1 MAESGIPERFKAE
14 AYLLPGIGGGVDAI
28 GVLTLGGLFVAHM
41 SGNTAFLGAAFGQG
55 NFAQGL
61 PHLFAVPIFVAGL
74 FLGYSAIVHSPTP
87 RRCACILLVEAA
99 LLSVFLVSLT
109 VFGDQTRN
117 SLSYFLIATPPL
129 LAMGLQNATLR
140 QIGRSN
146 FPSTY
151 VTGVLDLLAK
161 SAAVAVVRHG
171 QPGADAAVREVRR
184 AAGVWLSYA
193 TGAILGSAGLWVLGA
208 WILVIPITALVAMAG
223 WFLRNQI
230 RNPKF

>member
-1 MAESGIPERFKAE
+1 MAESGIPERLKAE

-55 NFAQGL
+55 NWAQGL
-61 PHLFAVPIFVAGL
+61 PHLFAVPVFVIGL

-99 LLSVFLVSLT
+99 LLAVFLACLQ
-109 VFGDQTRN
+109 VFGDQARN
-117 SLSYFLIATPPL
+117 SAAYFLIATPPL

-140 QIGRSN
+140 QIGRSS

-151 VTGVLDLLAK
+151 VTGVLDLLPT
-161 SAAVAVVRHG
+161 VVCHEG
-171 QPGADAAVREVRR
+171 
-184 AAGVWLSYA
+184 
-193 TGAILGSAGLWVLGA
+193 
-208 WILVIPITALVAMAG
+208 
-223 WFLRNQI
+223 NQQ
-230 RNPKF
+230 

>member
-55 NFAQGL
+55 HWAQGL
-61 PHLFAVPIFVAGL
+61 PHLFAVPVFVIGL

-99 LLSVFLVSLT
+99 LLAVFFICLR

-117 SLSYFLIATPPL
+117 SAAYFFIATPPL

-140 QIGRSN
+140 QIGRSS

-161 SAAVAVVRHG
+161 SAAVAVVRRG

-184 AAGVWLSYA
+184 AAGVWSSYA
-193 TGAILGSAGLWVLGA
+193 AGAILGSAGLWILGA
-208 WILVIPITALVAMAG
+208 WILLIPIAVLIVLATR
-223 WFLRNQI
+223 FLR
-230 RNPKF
+230 REARG